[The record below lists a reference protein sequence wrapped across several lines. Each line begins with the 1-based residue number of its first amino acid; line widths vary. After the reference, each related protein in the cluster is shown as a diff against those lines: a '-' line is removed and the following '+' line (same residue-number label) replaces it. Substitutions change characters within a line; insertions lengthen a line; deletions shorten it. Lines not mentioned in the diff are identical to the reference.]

1 MIVNYNATFVRSSLE
16 GFEEYEIPSNKKTL
30 TFEEYLY
37 AIYPSLKKLID
48 KKQESTNKE
57 QKI

>member
-1 MIVNYNATFVRSSLE
+1 M
-16 GFEEYEIPSNKKTL
+16 FEEYEIPSNKKTL